1 MEQPDRQQQCIL
13 VVDDDPSIRRL
24 IVSALRRDGYS
35 MAEAQNGREALDAMR
50 RGDED
55 LVLLDLMMPEVTGWD
70 VLRIRETSAE
80 LRRIPVIV
88 ITANYGPELG
98 EALGSGICALLPKPF
113 DLAALQALVRTCLS
127 STPAPPEV

>member
-1 MEQPDRQQQCIL
+1 MEHAAREAPCIL

-24 IVSALRRDGYS
+24 IISTLRRDGYTLT
-35 MAEAQNGREALDAMR
+35 EARNGREALDAMR

-70 VLRIRETSAE
+70 VLRIREASPD

-88 ITANYGPELG
+88 ITAAYGPELS
-98 EALGSGICALLPKPF
+98 EALGNGICALLPKPF
-113 DLAALQALVRTCLS
+113 DLAVLQAIVRTCLL
-127 STPAPPEV
+127 PAPVTSV